1 MEEKKQKYIL
11 WFKEISKE
19 DVPLVGG
26 KNASLGEMYSKLTQ
40 KCLPALPVRQ
50 AGGRQGINIPDGFAF
65 TTKAY
70 WHFLEENKIDK
81 KLKGIFENFDPKS
94 IKSLQE
100 TGKKS
105 RNLFLKAKFPPDL
118 KREIIEAYHQLLEKY
133 NQKNLEVAVR
143 SSGVAEDQ
151 PTTSFAGQ
159 FESYLNTQ
167 GEKNLL
173 EAIKKCLASSFNDRA
188 ICYRKEKKLP
198 QLKFAL
204 SIGVQK
210 MVRSD
215 LASSGIIFTL
225 DTETGFTNVILINS
239 IWGVGEMI
247 VKGKII
253 PDSFYVFK
261 PTLKQGFKSIIIKNL
276 GRKDRKYTYKAGGGL
291 REVMVPKKDQLK
303 FSLTD
308 EEVLTLAQW
317 AIIIE
322 NHYKYP
328 QDIEL
333 AKDGKTGEL
342 FIVQSRPETVHAP
355 KIGKVYEE
363 YQIKTKKAPI
373 LTGIAIGNKIGQ
385 GKVHIIENVS
395 KINEFKKG
403 EVLVTRMTD
412 PDWVSIFPVASA
424 IVTDEGGKTCFSED
438 TKVLTNKGFLSIKE
452 IVEKYKIQK
461 IKVLSLNR
469 KSLKLEWEKVING
482 FQRKAPLIQIEIS
495 QTGRMK
501 NNVLK
506 VTPDHKFLIF
516 NNRELISEEI
526 QNIIRDEK
534 RILSVS
540 KISALPSLNFSSKS
554 AYLLG
559 AISTDGHICLDKRH
573 AQIFFIQKPTEA
585 KKAFIGKVKKYFF
598 DEYKYKL
605 HLSEKPATEGMIR
618 GKKIKGGRSI
628 ALKCYIKEIAKDL
641 LRNQKN
647 ISNILLVASDEFVFN
662 FLAGVIDGDGTYN
675 KRENKINIFCSKDE
689 LLKAISIAC
698 LRLGINFQVSPNRT
712 IHNIQIVDKVEEIFR
727 YTARVKG
734 EYKRERFGTRFFAAK
749 QLLEDIIEK
758 VNYKGRIRPYIK
770 NNLLIDAEK
779 IRNYIIPLI
788 KGEPSNHSLSKII
801 NSPLKMLR
809 VDFKNSLG
817 IKDVYNIEIENNQ
830 NYVVFTNRY
839 TPIVVENC
847 HAAIVS
853 RELGVPCIIGTQT
866 ATKIL
871 KTSQEIT
878 ADCTSGSEGRI
889 FFGKIPFKIKRY
901 DLKKIPKLKTK
912 IMINIGA
919 PDIAFK
925 TSFLPN
931 DGVGLARIEFI
942 LADKIRIH
950 PLALYHYK
958 KIKDKKIK
966 KEIDRLTYGYK
977 DKKQYFVDK
986 LAEGISQI
994 AAAFYPKPVIVR
1006 LSDFKTNEYAALVGG
1021 KIFEPEESNP
1031 MLGWRGASRYYDEK
1045 FRPAFEME
1053 CQAIKKV
1060 REVFGLKNIWAM
1072 IPFCR
1077 TVEEGKKV
1085 LDLMAKNGL
1094 KRGEDGLKVIVMC
1107 EIPSNVILADKF
1119 LEIFDGMSIGSNDLT
1134 QLVLGLDRD
1143 SAQVA
1148 KVGDE
1153 RNEAVKEMIKKVIKL
1168 CNEKKKYCGI
1178 CGQAP
1183 SDYSEFAEF
1192 LVKEGIES
1200 MSLNPDT
1207 VIKTI
1212 LAVAK
1217 TEKQLLKG
1225 RNKK

>member
-1 MEEKKQKYIL
+1 MKKNKKYIL
-11 WFKEISKE
+11 WFKEISKK

-26 KNASLGEMYSKLTQ
+26 KNASLGEMLGKLSKKGVQ
-40 KCLPALPVRQ
+40 V
-50 AGGRQGINIPDGFAF
+50 PDGFAL

-81 KLKGIFENFDPKS
+81 KLKEIFKKFNQRD
-94 IKSLQE
+94 IKSLQK
-100 TGKKS
+100 TGGKV
-105 RNLFLKAKFPPDL
+105 RNLILKAKIPEDL
-118 KREIIEAYHQLLEKY
+118 KREIARVYQELSKKCNEK
-133 NQKNLEVAVR
+133 NASVAVR
-143 SSGVAEDQ
+143 TSGVAEDA
-151 PTTSFAGQ
+151 PTASFAGQ
-159 FESYLNTQ
+159 FETFLNVR
-167 GEKNLL
+167 GEKDLL
-173 EAIKKCLASSFNDRA
+173 KAIKKCIASTFNDRA
-188 ICYRKEKKLP
+188 IAYREEKNIP

-204 SIGVQK
+204 SVGVMK

-225 DTETGFTNVILINS
+225 DTETGFKNVILINS

-247 VKGKII
+247 VKGKIT
-253 PDSFYVFK
+253 PDEFYVFK
-261 PTLKQGFKSIIIKNL
+261 PTLKENYKPIIIKDL
-276 GRKDRKYTYKAGGGL
+276 GRKTRKLVYDKRGGL
-291 REVMVPKKDQLK
+291 KEVNVPTKQQLK

-308 EEVLTLAQW
+308 EEILKLSKW
-317 AIIIE
+317 ACLIE
-322 NHYKYP
+322 DHYRIS
-328 QDIEL
+328 QDIEW

-355 KIGKVYEE
+355 KIGKFYEE
-363 YQIKTKKAPI
+363 YQIKTKKKKPI

-385 GKVHIIENVS
+385 GKVHIIEVVS
-395 KINEFKKG
+395 KIGEFKKG
-403 EVLVTRMTD
+403 EVLVTKMTD
-412 PDWVSIFPVASA
+412 PDWVSIFPLASA
-424 IVTDEGGKTCFSED
+424 IVTDEGGKT
-438 TKVLTNKGFLSIKE
+438 
-452 IVEKYKIQK
+452 
-461 IKVLSLNR
+461 
-469 KSLKLEWEKVING
+469 
-482 FQRKAPLIQIEIS
+482 A
-495 QTGRMK
+495 
-501 NNVLK
+501 
-506 VTPDHKFLIF
+506 
-516 NNRELISEEI
+516 
-526 QNIIRDEK
+526 
-534 RILSVS
+534 
-540 KISALPSLNFSSKS
+540 
-554 AYLLG
+554 
-559 AISTDGHICLDKRH
+559 
-573 AQIFFIQKPTEA
+573 
-585 KKAFIGKVKKYFF
+585 
-598 DEYKYKL
+598 
-605 HLSEKPATEGMIR
+605 
-618 GKKIKGGRSI
+618 
-628 ALKCYIKEIAKDL
+628 
-641 LRNQKN
+641 
-647 ISNILLVASDEFVFN
+647 
-662 FLAGVIDGDGTYN
+662 
-675 KRENKINIFCSKDE
+675 
-689 LLKAISIAC
+689 
-698 LRLGINFQVSPNRT
+698 
-712 IHNIQIVDKVEEIFR
+712 
-727 YTARVKG
+727 
-734 EYKRERFGTRFFAAK
+734 
-749 QLLEDIIEK
+749 
-758 VNYKGRIRPYIK
+758 
-770 NNLLIDAEK
+770 
-779 IRNYIIPLI
+779 
-788 KGEPSNHSLSKII
+788 
-801 NSPLKMLR
+801 
-809 VDFKNSLG
+809 
-817 IKDVYNIEIENNQ
+817 
-830 NYVVFTNRY
+830 
-839 TPIVVENC
+839 

-853 RELGVPCIIGTQT
+853 RELGLPCIVGTKE

-871 KTSQEIT
+871 NNGQEIT
-878 ADCTSGSEGRI
+878 IDCTSGSEGRI

-1178 CGQAP
+1178 CGQGP
-1183 SDYSEFAEF
+1183 SDYEEFAEF
-1192 LVKEGIES
+1192 LVEQGIES

>member
-1 MEEKKQKYIL
+1 MPKTQKFIL
-11 WFKEISKE
+11 WFSQISKK

-26 KNASLGEMYSKLTQ
+26 KNASLGEMLGKLSKKGVQ
-40 KCLPALPVRQ
+40 V
-50 AGGRQGINIPDGFAF
+50 PDGFAL

-81 KLKGIFENFDPKS
+81 KLKEIFKKFNQRD
-94 IKSLQE
+94 IKSLQK
-100 TGKKS
+100 TGGKV
-105 RNLFLKAKFPPDL
+105 RNLILKAKIPEDL
-118 KREIIEAYHQLLEKY
+118 KREIARVYQELSKKCNEK
-133 NQKNLEVAVR
+133 NASVAVR
-143 SSGVAEDQ
+143 TSGVAEDA
-151 PTTSFAGQ
+151 PTASFAGQ
-159 FESYLNTQ
+159 FETFLNVR
-167 GEKNLL
+167 GEKDLL
-173 EAIKKCLASSFNDRA
+173 KAIKKCIASTFNDRA
-188 ICYRKEKKLP
+188 IAYREEKNIP

-204 SIGVQK
+204 SVGVMK

-225 DTETGFTNVILINS
+225 DTETGFKNVILINS

-247 VKGKII
+247 VKGKIT
-253 PDSFYVFK
+253 PDEFYVFK
-261 PTLKQGFKSIIIKNL
+261 PTLKENYKPIIIKDL
-276 GRKDRKYTYKAGGGL
+276 GRKTRKLVYDKRGGL
-291 REVMVPKKDQLK
+291 KEVNVPTKQQLK

-308 EEVLTLAQW
+308 EEILKLSKW
-317 AIIIE
+317 ACLIE
-322 NHYKYP
+322 DHYRIS
-328 QDIEL
+328 QDIEW

-355 KIGKVYEE
+355 KIGKFYEE
-363 YQIKTKKAPI
+363 YQIKTKKKKPI

-385 GKVHIIENVS
+385 GKVHIIEVVS
-395 KINEFKKG
+395 KIGEFKKG
-403 EVLVTRMTD
+403 EVLVTKMTD
-412 PDWVSIFPVASA
+412 PDWVSIFPLASA
-424 IVTDEGGKTCFSED
+424 IVTDEGGKT
-438 TKVLTNKGFLSIKE
+438 
-452 IVEKYKIQK
+452 
-461 IKVLSLNR
+461 
-469 KSLKLEWEKVING
+469 
-482 FQRKAPLIQIEIS
+482 A
-495 QTGRMK
+495 
-501 NNVLK
+501 
-506 VTPDHKFLIF
+506 
-516 NNRELISEEI
+516 
-526 QNIIRDEK
+526 
-534 RILSVS
+534 
-540 KISALPSLNFSSKS
+540 
-554 AYLLG
+554 
-559 AISTDGHICLDKRH
+559 
-573 AQIFFIQKPTEA
+573 
-585 KKAFIGKVKKYFF
+585 
-598 DEYKYKL
+598 
-605 HLSEKPATEGMIR
+605 
-618 GKKIKGGRSI
+618 
-628 ALKCYIKEIAKDL
+628 
-641 LRNQKN
+641 
-647 ISNILLVASDEFVFN
+647 
-662 FLAGVIDGDGTYN
+662 
-675 KRENKINIFCSKDE
+675 
-689 LLKAISIAC
+689 
-698 LRLGINFQVSPNRT
+698 
-712 IHNIQIVDKVEEIFR
+712 
-727 YTARVKG
+727 
-734 EYKRERFGTRFFAAK
+734 
-749 QLLEDIIEK
+749 
-758 VNYKGRIRPYIK
+758 
-770 NNLLIDAEK
+770 
-779 IRNYIIPLI
+779 
-788 KGEPSNHSLSKII
+788 
-801 NSPLKMLR
+801 
-809 VDFKNSLG
+809 
-817 IKDVYNIEIENNQ
+817 
-830 NYVVFTNRY
+830 
-839 TPIVVENC
+839 

-853 RELGVPCIIGTQT
+853 RELGLPCIVGTKE

-871 KTSQEIT
+871 NNGQEIT
-878 ADCTSGSEGRI
+878 IDCTSGSEGRI

-1153 RNEAVKEMIKKVIKL
+1153 RNEAVKEMIAKVIQECK
-1168 CNEKKKYCGI
+1168 KRKKYCGI

-1183 SDYSEFAEF
+1183 SDYLKFAEF